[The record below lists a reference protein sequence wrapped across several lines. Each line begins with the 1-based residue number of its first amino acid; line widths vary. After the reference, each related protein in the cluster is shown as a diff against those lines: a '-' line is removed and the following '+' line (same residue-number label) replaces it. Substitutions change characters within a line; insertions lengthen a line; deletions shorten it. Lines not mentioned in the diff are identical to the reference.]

1 MVKKRIQ
8 EKEISHRPA
17 EPSDAGIAGRLL
29 FDSFPK
35 MAAFVIGLGNEK
47 RAQAI
52 LTELFAKPGHRFS
65 YEFGHVAIHQ
75 GKVVGLFIGYSG
87 KRLGKLNRRLGRL
100 MIRQYRFRGKAALLI
115 RAWPLVFIKEVGRD
129 EYLLSN
135 LAVRK
140 HLRNKGIGAGLLTK
154 VEEEAREAG
163 LRKISLMV
171 SIGNR
176 AARRFYER
184 HGYHIRATH
193 LESNK
198 RVAYLGPG
206 YHRMVK
212 EMMG

>member
-17 EPSDAGIAGRLL
+17 EPSDADIAGRLL

-65 YEFGHVAIHQ
+65 YEFGHVAVRQ
-75 GKVVGLFIGYSG
+75 GKVVALFIGYSG
-87 KRLGKLNRRLGRL
+87 KRLGKFNRRLGRL
-100 MIRQYRFRGKAALLI
+100 MFQHYRLRGKLALLI
-115 RAWPLVFIKEVGRD
+115 RTWPLVFIKEAGRD
-129 EYLLSN
+129 DYLLSN
-135 LAVRK
+135 LAVKKRF
-140 HLRNKGIGAGLLTK
+140 RNQGIGASLLAQ
-154 VEEEAREAG
+154 VEEKAREAG
-163 LRKISLMV
+163 FHKVSLMV
-171 SIGNR
+171 NIGNR
-176 AARRFYER
+176 KARRFYER
-184 HGYHIRATH
+184 HDYQIRATH

-198 RVAYLGPG
+198 RVVYLGAG

-212 EMMG
+212 EV